1 MNVSPDFSPPLRL
14 IAPYFVIAS
23 FFYTL
28 SMGMILGLDPS
39 MSIHDF
45 RIVGWVHTYM
55 IGFVMM
61 VMIGAMGQLSVVIGE
76 IHHKHKEVFGWI
88 WPLLSVG
95 TIIIAVGFYTHPFW
109 LLVGGAL
116 ILTALGL
123 FTFNLFMTL
132 MYAKRKTD
140 VTGSMKWSNLFL
152 FIGLLIGFSMA
163 LGYAGIFEIDPSR
176 FVSGHVFAIFGGY
189 MLLTIM
195 SVSTVLLPM
204 FGACK
209 RPSDNEYR
217 ISFYAMAL
225 SAALAIVSV
234 MVNQAIMVSVALV
247 IAVAA
252 LGYYIFSMAK
262 LFTSKPRRYS
272 DIWERSVVTAFVALI
287 LSGVLGVYGYFGESE
302 KFLMISFW
310 LLIGGFFGFLISG
323 HLYKIVP
330 FLVWFERFAPYIDE
344 REVPMLH
351 QLLPEKWANAQWI
364 FALIGVVLC
373 SMAIG
378 FEQPLLL
385 PIGSVLMI
393 FSGMILMGIILK
405 IVSYR

>member
-1 MNVSPDFSPPLRL
+1 
-14 IAPYFVIAS
+14 
-23 FFYTL
+23 
-28 SMGMILGLDPS
+28 
-39 MSIHDF
+39 
-45 RIVGWVHTYM
+45 
-55 IGFVMM
+55 
-61 VMIGAMGQLSVVIGE
+61 
-76 IHHKHKEVFGWI
+76 
-88 WPLLSVG
+88 
-95 TIIIAVGFYTHPFW
+95 
-109 LLVGGAL
+109 
-116 ILTALGL
+116 
-123 FTFNLFMTL
+123 
-132 MYAKRKTD
+132 
-140 VTGSMKWSNLFL
+140 
-152 FIGLLIGFSMA
+152 
-163 LGYAGIFEIDPSR
+163 
-176 FVSGHVFAIFGGY
+176 
-189 MLLTIM
+189 
-195 SVSTVLLPM
+195 
-204 FGACK
+204 
-209 RPSDNEYR
+209 
-217 ISFYAMAL
+217 MAL